1 MKGFVL
7 RVNRR
12 RILSS
17 FLFCLCGIVL
27 WSAMLLNGSES
38 IESSVVGEAIR
49 HGDESKPNIA
59 FACNVFW
66 GEEYL
71 PSMLSTFEKE
81 GINIT
86 FFIGGTWAKDN
97 PDLLKMIAAGNHELG
112 NHTYNHPHPTQITS
126 EKNREQIQKAED
138 IIREITGIQTKLYAP
153 PYGECDKRVIHIA
166 EELGYDTILW
176 SIDTIDWQKPSP
188 ATIKQRVHKKIKNGA
203 IILMH
208 PTKST
213 AEALPSLIQELKTKG
228 YTITTVGK
236 IIGE

>member
-27 WSAMLLNGSES
+27 WSAMLPNGSES

-71 PSMLSTFEKE
+71 PSMLSTFENE

-86 FFIGGTWAKDN
+86 FFHWWNMG
-97 PDLLKMIAAGNHELG
+97 
-112 NHTYNHPHPTQITS
+112 
-126 EKNREQIQKAED
+126 
-138 IIREITGIQTKLYAP
+138 
-153 PYGECDKRVIHIA
+153 
-166 EELGYDTILW
+166 
-176 SIDTIDWQKPSP
+176 
-188 ATIKQRVHKKIKNGA
+188 
-203 IILMH
+203 
-208 PTKST
+208 
-213 AEALPSLIQELKTKG
+213 KG
-228 YTITTVGK
+228 
-236 IIGE
+236 